1 MTAKVL
7 PFLDKYNCLY
17 QENATN
23 FRLFAIKMCDFV
35 LIFERNVVFLQR
47 KKTRNDAD

>member
-7 PFLDKYNCLY
+7 LFLDKRNCLY

-35 LIFERNVVFLQR
+35 LLFERNVVFLQR